1 MGTIDSELAR
11 LSINTIRMLAADAVE
26 EANSGHPG
34 APMGVAPMA
43 YLLWTRFLN
52 HNPQDPTWPN
62 RDRFVLSMGHA
73 SMLLYSML
81 FLTGYDITL
90 DDIRSFRQWGSC
102 TPGHPEYGETP
113 GVEATTGP
121 LGQGMGMG
129 VGMAL
134 AERILAN
141 RFNTREFPI
150 FDHYTYAFCS
160 DGDLMEGVASE
171 AASLAGHLRL
181 GKLIYFYDDNGITI
195 DGPTDLSFSENVR
208 KRFQAYGWHVQE
220 SLDGNDLEALSGA
233 IVKAQRDKR
242 PSLIICRT
250 NIAEGSPNKVNT
262 SGAHGAPLG
271 AEELRLTKA
280 NLGWPEE
287 ESFFVPEDVRQ
298 HLSALEAGQKAQEKW
313 EVLLEGYCKKFPE
326 KGAQLIRELAG
337 TLPEGWA
344 DRLPVF
350 ETGTSAIAT
359 RSASGE
365 IINTVAPLIE
375 NLVGGSADL
384 TPSNNTLIEGGSNQ
398 SFESPEG
405 RYLHFGVR
413 EHAMGAICNGL
424 ALHGGLRPYGATF
437 LVFSDY
443 MRPSIRLAAMMGLPV
458 IYIFTHDSI
467 GLGED
472 GPTHQ
477 PVEQTMSLRLIP
489 NMHVIRPADANETT
503 QAWRLALERT
513 DGPTALLLSR
523 QKLPVL
529 DPDRTTGALQ
539 GGYILS
545 RTSGNPQ
552 VVLIATGSEVHLA
565 LEAKALL
572 EEKKI
577 GTQVTSLPCWEVF
590 QKQNPEY
597 REEVLPS
604 GSMKFA
610 LEAGVTLGWERWTGT
625 PAHVHGLDRF
635 GASAPY
641 ETIFE
646 ELGFTAEA
654 VVDRVKILL
663 EE

>member
-121 LGQGMGMG
+121 LGQGVGMG

-141 RFNTREFPI
+141 RHNTREFPI

-220 SLDGNDLEALSGA
+220 PLDGNDLEALSGA

-313 EVLLEGYCKKFPE
+313 EALLEGYCKKFPE

-337 TLPEGWA
+337 TLPEGWV

-437 LVFSDY
+437 HVFSDY

-572 EEKKI
+572 EEEKI